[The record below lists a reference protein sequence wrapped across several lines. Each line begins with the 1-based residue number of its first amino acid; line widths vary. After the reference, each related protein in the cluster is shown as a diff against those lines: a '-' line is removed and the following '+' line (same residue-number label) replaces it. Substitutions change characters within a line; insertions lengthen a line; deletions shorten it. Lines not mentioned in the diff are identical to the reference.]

1 MRDVVFLVAD
11 GEMRRTVEGF
21 FENDAYDKR
30 LQCGRFDFVPKLDLF
45 YHPGKDAGVHA
56 DAHKFLSLYQRS
68 HSNAVVMLDFA
79 FNDNLTTKKV
89 NDLQEEIMQN
99 LVGSGWAEECVH
111 VMVINPELEVLMW
124 QEDTQGIEAI
134 IEYPRKTPSLRDWL
148 KDRGLWDEGLPKPS
162 DPKAAIDLIRKQ
174 SWGKKKTHSQIF
186 KRVANGVSFKNCQ
199 DPAFTGLWAQL
210 QSWYPETYS

>member
-1 MRDVVFLVAD
+1 MRDIVFLVAD

-21 FENDAYDKR
+21 FENDAYYKR
-30 LQCGRFDFVPKLDLF
+30 LQCGRFTFDPKLDLF
-45 YHPGKDAGVHA
+45 DHPDKDAGVYA
-56 DAHKFLSLYQRS
+56 DAHKFLSLYQGS

-79 FNDNLTTKKV
+79 FNDNLTTKNV
-89 NDLQEEIMQN
+89 DDLRDDIQKN

-134 IEYPRKTPSLRDWL
+134 IEYPGKKSSLRDWL
-148 KDRGLWDEGLPKPS
+148 KERGFWGEGLPKPP

-174 SWGKKKTHSQIF
+174 GWGKKKTHSQIF
-186 KRVANGVSFKNCQ
+186 KRVANGVSFKSCQ
-199 DPAFTGLWAQL
+199 DQAFTGLWAQL
-210 QSWYPETYS
+210 QAWYPAGYL